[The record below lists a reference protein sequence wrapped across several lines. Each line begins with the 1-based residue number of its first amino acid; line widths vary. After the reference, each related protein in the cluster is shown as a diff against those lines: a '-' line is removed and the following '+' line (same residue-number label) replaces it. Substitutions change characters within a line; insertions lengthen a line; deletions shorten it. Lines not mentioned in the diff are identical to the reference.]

1 MISLSLANK
10 PRRPLLRGQAVC
22 IALGREGRGSAVGVT
37 VSVGRALFRC
47 LVVNIAVVSRP
58 VKGLVS
64 SVGVIVRIREF
75 TGHWLLVARD
85 CCSTNKALWRAS
97 ETELGSNWCSIFC
110 S

>member
-22 IALGREGRGSAVGVT
+22 IALGREGRGSAAGVT

-47 LVVNIAVVSRP
+47 PVVDVAVVSRP
-58 VKGLVS
+58 VDVLVS
-64 SVGVIVRIREF
+64 SVGVVVHIREF
-75 TGHWLLVARD
+75 PFHWLLVKRD

-97 ETELGSNWCSIFC
+97 ETELGSNWCSMFC